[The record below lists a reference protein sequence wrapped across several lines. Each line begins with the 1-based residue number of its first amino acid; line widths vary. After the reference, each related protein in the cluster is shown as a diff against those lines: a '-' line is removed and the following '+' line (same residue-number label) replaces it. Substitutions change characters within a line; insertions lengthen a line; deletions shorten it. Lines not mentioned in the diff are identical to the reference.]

1 MDFVQ
6 GSNGCLWSVLL
17 FIPRIHIHEPNDFDA
32 FSRRF
37 WSLPDFR
44 CRNEGRFSTQGE
56 RERAS

>member
-32 FSRRF
+32 FSKAF
-37 WSLPDFR
+37 LVV
-44 CRNEGRFSTQGE
+44 
-56 RERAS
+56 A